1 MKLRWVESM
10 SVGVQ
15 EFDNDHKRMLALIA
29 EIAAAWCRKEQDL
42 ARGQITDLQAL
53 TQDHIVRERA
63 FLERIGFPRLEA
75 AIAAQEE
82 LLSHIA
88 ALKAVN
94 PKDASAMISSTE
106 EAFVTYLLRGDVNY
120 KSFVEFAGLSDV
132 APAGR
137 TPGGIRGSC

>member
-15 EFDNDHKRMLALIA
+15 QFDNDHKRMLTLMA
-29 EIAAAWCRKEQDL
+29 EIAAAWRQ
-42 ARGQITDLQAL
+42 GQREPAHERIIDLQAL
-53 TQDHIVRERA
+53 TEDHIVRERA
-63 FLERIGFPRLEA
+63 FLVRIRFPRLEA
-75 AIAAQEE
+75 AITAQEE

-88 ALKAVN
+88 ALRAAA
-94 PKDASAMISSTE
+94 PEDASAMISSME
-106 EAFVTYLLRGDVNY
+106 EAFVAYLLRGDVNY

-137 TPGGIRGSC
+137 RPGTG